1 MKPGKWLAP
10 RYPSKEIF
18 EKDYPK
24 IDMSPISVAC
34 PGCKGSARLSRKAAN
49 GRIGGWCQACVRAV
63 AP

>member
-24 IDMSPISVAC
+24 IDMSPLTVNC
-34 PGCKGSARLSRKAAN
+34 PGCAKPARLSRKSAS
-49 GRIGGWCQACVRAV
+49 GRIGGWCKNCNRAV